1 MPDHPQPSGIA
12 AARHVPPGLCSVS
25 TLHVFSWEPAGE
37 RLPLATR
44 AVLWQQV
51 LAAAQTAPG
60 CTDALLDFVAG
71 DEPSLL
77 RPEALTL
84 HALLAGAIA

>member
-1 MPDHPQPSGIA
+1 VPYHPQ
-12 AARHVPPGLCSVS
+12 L
-25 TLHVFSWEPAGE
+25 E
-37 RLPLATR
+37 
-44 AVLWQQV
+44 
-51 LAAAQTAPG
+51 
-60 CTDALLDFVAG
+60 FVAG